1 MSLSFWVS
9 VSSHLPL
16 HLGVWLLVNG
26 GDCQCGINCLAS
38 ALFLLFEAAHCLQYS
53 HTKYHI
59 GLGYGIE
66 EPCHFL
72 FNSFLR
78 CQFLLKCPPL
88 TLLESPRIH
97 LSLVRSSCSRPR
109 VISELTSALRQ
120 PEDFQE
126 HPVFSVWSSLDWSI
140 DVSFLLLVHDPLRL
154 SMPLWL
160 SDFIYYRLILTH
172 LQLNSSPF
180 LCNALQFTLLF

>member
-1 MSLSFWVS
+1 MS
-9 VSSHLPL
+9 
-16 HLGVWLLVNG
+16 
-26 GDCQCGINCLAS
+26 CGTDCLAS

-59 GLGYGIE
+59 RLAYGIE

-72 FNSFLR
+72 LNSFLQ
-78 CQFLLKCPPL
+78 CQLLKCPPL
-88 TLLESPRIH
+88 ALLDSPRVH
-97 LSLVRSSCSRPR
+97 LSLVHSSCSHPR

-120 PEDFQE
+120 PEEDFQE
-126 HPVFSVWSSLDWSI
+126 HPVFSVWSSLDWGI
-140 DVSFLLLVHDPLRL
+140 NVSFLLLVHDPLRL

-160 SDFIYYRLILTH
+160 CDFIDYRLILTH